1 MEKHTETK
9 QLVRKKE
16 RSQWVDEKIEGE
28 NKYLETNENKNTTF
42 HNLWAIAK
50 AFLRGIFIVIQ
61 AYLKKQKKISC
72 KQPTLPNSFKGIRTR

>member
-28 NKYLETNENKNTTF
+28 NKYLETNENKNTTSQ
-42 HNLWAIAK
+42 NL
-50 AFLRGIFIVIQ
+50 
-61 AYLKKQKKISC
+61 
-72 KQPTLPNSFKGIRTR
+72 